1 MSVVL
6 DACVT
11 NSLDESTIV
20 IDAGSLGGKYVNCT
34 SLDKEYGAETSLV
47 VGTRER
53 ISTPVLSK
61 T

>member
-34 SLDKEYGAETSLV
+34 SLDKEYGAET
-47 VGTRER
+47 
-53 ISTPVLSK
+53 
-61 T
+61 